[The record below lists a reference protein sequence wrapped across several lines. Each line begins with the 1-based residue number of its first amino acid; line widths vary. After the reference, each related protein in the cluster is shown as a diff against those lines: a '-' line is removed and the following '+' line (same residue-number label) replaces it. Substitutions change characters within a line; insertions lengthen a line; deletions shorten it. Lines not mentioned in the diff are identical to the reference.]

1 MQGQRQ
7 EEKSLI
13 AINQL
18 EFKKSEKF
26 CFFAKAKTT
35 VNDQGM
41 LEVIILEGQESF
53 KLKPFREAN
62 SWAIIPEGLE
72 VINKDQKIEIVPLN
86 IGESINI

>member
-1 MQGQRQ
+1 M
-7 EEKSLI
+7 SLLDKEPVKR
-13 AINQL
+13 A
-18 EFKKSEKF
+18 EKF
-26 CFFAKAKTT
+26 LKNF
-35 VNDQGM
+35 DQS

-53 KLKPFREAN
+53 KLKPFQVAN